1 MIICCVLACL
11 FALSVFH
18 LIRLRRLTRRLNSRF
33 EERLAERTRITQEIH
48 DALLQGLLS
57 ASMQLHVT
65 IEQVAEDSPAKSR
78 LRHVQQLIGQII
90 EEGRNTIRGMPY
102 SGDDSL
108 DLGRAFDRI
117 RQEFAAQIQ
126 IDFRIVVEGRHRPLS
141 PIIRD
146 EVYGIGREAVVRAF
160 RHAGAD
166 SIKVEIEYAARRLRV
181 LVSDDGHGISDQTP
195 RSGSDWRMW
204 MSGLHERAEG
214 IGARL
219 KVRAHATEGTEVEL
233 SVPGRVAYLNQ
244 SPGRPQ
250 KWLARLWPRRAM
262 ASPRKPESEEDI

>member
-1 MIICCVLACL
+1 
-11 FALSVFH
+11 
-18 LIRLRRLTRRLNSRF
+18 
-33 EERLAERTRITQEIH
+33 
-48 DALLQGLLS
+48 
-57 ASMQLHVT
+57 MQLHVA

-78 LRHVQQLIGQII
+78 LRHVQQLIRQII

-117 RQEFAAQIQ
+117 QQEFAAQIQ
-126 IDFRIVVEGRHRPLS
+126 IDFRIVIEGRPRPLR

-160 RHAGAD
+160 RHAGAN

-181 LVSDDGHGISDQTP
+181 LVSDDERGISDQTP

-204 MSGLHERAEG
+204 LSGLQERAEG

-219 KVRAHATEGTEVEL
+219 KVRAHVTEGTEVEL

-250 KWLARLWPRRAM
+250 KWLARLWSRRAM